1 MQFAIILELLFQQ
14 TTIKMESLSTDSH
27 EIQAHPTVLKIK
39 KTSPGFGNFVEN
51 LVLTYYSATTLMQ
64 YFGSISES

>member
-1 MQFAIILELLFQQ
+1 MFELLFQQ
-14 TTIKMESLSTDSH
+14 STIKMESLSTDSH
-27 EIQAHPTVLKIK
+27 EIRAHPTVLKIK
-39 KTSPGFGNFVEN
+39 KTSPGFDNFVEN